1 MGLFRDNETNIQME
15 SNIVKNP
22 NWLEANQL
30 AILQMWS
37 RIWNR
42 DYREQIQLASLEL
55 GAFELQVQRPNRS
68 ATLLLGALPL
78 GRPWEYDW
86 CPEPAVFAEVIHLR
100 ITKQCSCNSD
110 WLIVLWFDWKGTD
123 DKIFPLFAAVTS
135 LENINL
141 YYS

>member
-1 MGLFRDNETNIQME
+1 MGLFRANETNIQME

-30 AILQMWS
+30 AILHVCS
-37 RIWNR
+37 RIWTR

-55 GAFELQVQRPNRS
+55 GASELQVQRSNRS
-68 ATLLLGALPL
+68 ATVLLGALPL

-135 LENINL
+135 LVNINL
-141 YYS
+141 Y